1 VQVYLGP
8 FSEAEDRQ
16 DLDPPVVV
24 TVSAPSNRRQ
34 TSLAASVAA
43 PRPSPSACL
52 RTFFSSV
59 RASKQ
64 PRDRPEVS
72 PTPIAALGALRGH
85 RGA

>member
-1 VQVYLGP
+1 VQVYLGL

-16 DLDPPVVV
+16 DLDPLVV
-24 TVSAPSNRRQ
+24 TVSAPSNRRR
-34 TSLAASVAA
+34 TSLSASAAA
-43 PRPSPSACL
+43 PQPSPSACL

-64 PRDRPEVS
+64 PQARPQVS
-72 PTPIAALGALRGH
+72 PTPIAALGALRGY